1 MLKNKRKFTPEEQ
14 ALFNLY
20 SDYESLAKGSEFISF
35 SKFFASVL
43 LKINIGFQSKEFKH
57 FESEIKQAFETKRDL
72 IFRDFIINFNV
83 VLKFSANVLV
93 PTIANS
99 ESSNDLAFVFTKSE
113 DPNYQ
118 LLLDAINESVKQLL
132 EANYRIELFP
142 NTILFI
148 DRKSSSL
155 KILFDKSI
163 VARI

>member
-1 MLKNKRKFTPEEQ
+1 MFNNKRKATPEEQ

-20 SDYESLAKGSEFISF
+20 SDYESLSKGPEFISF

-43 LKINIGFQSKEFKH
+43 LKINTGFQSKEFKH
-57 FESEIKQAFETKRDL
+57 FENEIKQAFETKRDL
-72 IFRDFIINFNV
+72 IFKDFVINFNV
-83 VLKFSANVLV
+83 VLKFSTSVLV
-93 PTIANS
+93 PTISTS
-99 ESSNDLAFVFTKSE
+99 ESSNDLSFVFTKSQ

-118 LLLDAINESVKQLL
+118 ILLDAINQKLKQLL
-132 EANYRIELFP
+132 EAHYRVELFP

-148 DRKSSSL
+148 DKKTSSL